1 MYTNPSARN
10 ERRHRAKAAA
20 LTIVI
25 SVCLFGALTFGG
37 TTDWESLVPDTVKK
51 WVGMDEPAQTGG
63 AVVVD
68 EARP

>member
-1 MYTNPSARN
+1 MYTNQSARN
-10 ERRHRAKAAA
+10 ERRHRTKAAA
-20 LTIVI
+20 LTVVM

-37 TTDWESLVPDTVKK
+37 TTDWVSLVPDTVKE
-51 WVGMDEPAQTGG
+51 WVGMDKPAQTDE